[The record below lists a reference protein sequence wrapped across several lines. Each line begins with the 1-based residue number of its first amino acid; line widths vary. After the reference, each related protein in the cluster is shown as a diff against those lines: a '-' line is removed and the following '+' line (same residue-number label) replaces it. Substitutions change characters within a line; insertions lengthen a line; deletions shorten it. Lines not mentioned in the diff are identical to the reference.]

1 MSYFITNSVT
11 KRRLSYKKLSHPS
24 DSPLPPR
31 GHRPPPSGRADA
43 GGARSAQRGRSRRGR
58 AAALRTCRRRHRRRC
73 RWIGSSYPPHGK
85 GRCPHRLTAFATS
98 PASGGSCY
106 AVIQSLLR
114 YHGERSTSANHT
126 SLSLVFLGHFP
137 IRPVTQSASSC
148 GLASW
153 TGQQGGPRERW
164 KGHKTGAVIRSLSLR
179 QQPLPCID
187 FQRITDPR
195 CLRFS
200 RWRPTPQASCAC
212 RRGCRR
218 RAPSSSHRRG
228 AALPAPW

>member
-1 MSYFITNSVT
+1 MIYPPLSLTRNDISYFIT

-31 GHRPPPSGRADA
+31 GHRPPPSGWADA
-43 GGARSAQRGRSRRGR
+43 GGARSAQRGRWKRGR
-58 AAALRTCRRRHRRRC
+58 AAAPRTCRRRHRQCC
-73 RWIGSSYPPHGK
+73 RWIGSSCPPHGK
-85 GRCPHRLTAFATS
+85 GRCPPSAHCVRHF
-98 PASGGSCY
+98 PRKRGK
-106 AVIQSLLR
+106 LLCRYPKPSR

-126 SLSLVFLGHFP
+126 SLSLVFLGRFP

-179 QQPLPCID
+179 QQPLLCID
-187 FQRITDPR
+187 FQRITDRR
-195 CLRFS
+195 CLREALINS
-200 RWRPTPQASCAC
+200 
-212 RRGCRR
+212 
-218 RAPSSSHRRG
+218 APPS
-228 AALPAPW
+228 